1 MFRIES
7 LNLICRTIDRLVSIL
22 FFIDFILETVKL
34 CFQRVCEDNISIIA
48 NVSPAQEGH
57 LKDVKYLM
65 RAKAPLAESAGKLIK
80 LLDEL
85 IIDLNQPL
93 LELPQ
98 KNITELDKKLY
109 ALRDDEM
116 VSY

>member
-1 MFRIES
+1 M
-7 LNLICRTIDRLVSIL
+7 
-22 FFIDFILETVKL
+22 
-34 CFQRVCEDNISIIA
+34 
-48 NVSPAQEGH
+48 
-57 LKDVKYLM
+57 KDVKYLM

-116 VSY
+116 VSVLNFLLLLLIHSFVLYFSMGLSLKRTGFLLNLSIIYSSWLWSGIFRYVSSW

>member
-1 MFRIES
+1 
-7 LNLICRTIDRLVSIL
+7 
-22 FFIDFILETVKL
+22 
-34 CFQRVCEDNISIIA
+34 
-48 NVSPAQEGH
+48 
-57 LKDVKYLM
+57 M

-116 VSY
+116 VRGFCWLLVLLVTSFVCSIVCMLLLFCLFVILFISLCAFL

>member
-1 MFRIES
+1 M
-7 LNLICRTIDRLVSIL
+7 
-22 FFIDFILETVKL
+22 LERFKVTY
-34 CFQRVCEDNISIIA
+34 CI
-48 NVSPAQEGH
+48 QEGH

-93 LELPQ
+93 LDLPQ

-116 VSY
+116 VGVQSFPIYCRHLVAENYQIPKL

>member
-1 MFRIES
+1 
-7 LNLICRTIDRLVSIL
+7 
-22 FFIDFILETVKL
+22 
-34 CFQRVCEDNISIIA
+34 
-48 NVSPAQEGH
+48 
-57 LKDVKYLM
+57 M

-93 LELPQ
+93 LDLPQ

-116 VSY
+116 VRISCCCCVTTPTKYLILGRWK

>member
-1 MFRIES
+1 MK
-7 LNLICRTIDRLVSIL
+7 ICRQYPLPPLIPPDCL
-22 FFIDFILETVKL
+22 
-34 CFQRVCEDNISIIA
+34 
-48 NVSPAQEGH
+48 QEGH

-116 VSY
+116 VGFVAYTILYDSIIWSIDVVQPS

>member
-1 MFRIES
+1 
-7 LNLICRTIDRLVSIL
+7 
-22 FFIDFILETVKL
+22 
-34 CFQRVCEDNISIIA
+34 
-48 NVSPAQEGH
+48 
-57 LKDVKYLM
+57 M

-116 VSY
+116 VGVDTCLLLLFSFTLYLLQQQLY

>member
-1 MFRIES
+1 
-7 LNLICRTIDRLVSIL
+7 
-22 FFIDFILETVKL
+22 
-34 CFQRVCEDNISIIA
+34 
-48 NVSPAQEGH
+48 
-57 LKDVKYLM
+57 M

-98 KNITELDKKLY
+98 KNITELDKKMY

-116 VSY
+116 VNTFLIIVIIVIIVIM

>member
-1 MFRIES
+1 
-7 LNLICRTIDRLVSIL
+7 
-22 FFIDFILETVKL
+22 
-34 CFQRVCEDNISIIA
+34 
-48 NVSPAQEGH
+48 
-57 LKDVKYLM
+57 M

-93 LELPQ
+93 LELPT

-116 VSY
+116 VSRAPSTAHPTHTPLYNSYPDHSP